1 VSVHIQHDSRVRLCI
16 PSWTYVFICRRCS
29 DASESCFV
37 FECSHLF
44 SCSWSIPCAMRGEA
58 SHMPSVP
65 AGGFQARAGYRS
77 ALIHLPIL
85 GNPLQV
91 VCHDHVCHVIHHN
104 GLSVAA
110 LLRVLVMKGFQHPF
124 GRIPKRARSTLHLQ
138 QPLCEQKFFEEYVV
152 FLSVSSIKACYS
164 RSFWHVSFVRHS
176 PANDRILPCEFVSWV
191 GATDWEKA
199 CSTRTIGTVQWM
211 E

>member
-1 VSVHIQHDSRVRLCI
+1 
-16 PSWTYVFICRRCS
+16 
-29 DASESCFV
+29 
-37 FECSHLF
+37 
-44 SCSWSIPCAMRGEA
+44 MRGEA

-104 GLSVAA
+104 GMTGAA

-152 FLSVSSIKACYS
+152 FCRLAASRRVIAGRSGMCLSFGIHPQMTGSCL
-164 RSFWHVSFVRHS
+164 
-176 PANDRILPCEFVSWV
+176 ANLFREWGLQTGRRRAAQGPLGPFSEWNSVAAQGIHHRVIMFC
-191 GATDWEKA
+191 
-199 CSTRTIGTVQWM
+199 M
-211 E
+211 